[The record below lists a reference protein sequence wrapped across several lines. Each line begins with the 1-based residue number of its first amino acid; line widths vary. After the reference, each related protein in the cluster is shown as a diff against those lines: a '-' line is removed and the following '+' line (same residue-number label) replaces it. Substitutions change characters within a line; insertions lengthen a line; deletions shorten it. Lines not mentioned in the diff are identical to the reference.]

1 MKYSQ
6 HYSLGLPENRKGY
19 GADRIVM
26 NISLRTSVPHSEHF
40 TECLHYA
47 QAVTKQDA
55 APAAWELIKSRRSH
69 MQITLKQS
77 PSVVSLHLCFSMY
90 LKVIVSSWQHLKQE
104 ERGQKRKLSK
114 RRDTQAHREG
124 HVKMEA
130 EIGVMLSQAEE
141 CLQIPEA
148 EKGSHHNQ
156 THWIIFVKCCLPKLE
171 HKLHKTGCVLFS
183 AVSSLPRPAAYTSD
197 GISYLDDKVC
207 FSHLSYT
214 KMAENYKG
222 PGGAAPLQITS

>member
-90 LKVIVSSWQHLKQE
+90 LKAVKSETGVSVWSHWAEDFHLQTSNRILMAASEAGRKGAEKKTLEE
-104 ERGQKRKLSK
+104 ERYTGTQ
-114 RRDTQAHREG
+114 RRPREDGSRDWSYAVASRGMPADTRG
-124 HVKMEA
+124 
-130 EIGVMLSQAEE
+130 
-141 CLQIPEA
+141 
-148 EKGSHHNQ
+148 
-156 THWIIFVKCCLPKLE
+156 
-171 HKLHKTGCVLFS
+171 
-183 AVSSLPRPAAYTSD
+183 
-197 GISYLDDKVC
+197 
-207 FSHLSYT
+207 
-214 KMAENYKG
+214 
-222 PGGAAPLQITS
+222 

>member
-1 MKYSQ
+1 MDCFPFLMLLLQTGWSLVKYSQ

-26 NISLRTSVPHSEHF
+26 NISLKTSVPHSEHV

-77 PSVVSLHLCFSMY
+77 PSIVSLHLCFSMNR
-90 LKVIVSSWQHLKQE
+90 KV
-104 ERGQKRKLSK
+104 
-114 RRDTQAHREG
+114 
-124 HVKMEA
+124 
-130 EIGVMLSQAEE
+130 
-141 CLQIPEA
+141 
-148 EKGSHHNQ
+148 SHHNQ
-156 THWIIFVKCCLPKLE
+156 THWTIFVKCCLPKLE
-171 HKLHKTGCVLFS
+171 HKLHRTGCVLFS

-197 GISYLDDKVC
+197 GISYLDDKMC

-214 KMAENYKG
+214 KKAENYKG
-222 PGGAAPLQITS
+222 PGRAAPLQITS

>member
-90 LKVIVSSWQHLKQE
+90 LKERRGKKSLFILLKKLKKTPRQSDVFLPVWLQRKDFSQCLYLLGNWE
-104 ERGQKRKLSK
+104 FQKSHRVQISFLSK
-114 RRDTQAHREG
+114 SGMQHSLLNDKE
-124 HVKMEA
+124 
-130 EIGVMLSQAEE
+130 SCEE
-141 CLQIPEA
+141 
-148 EKGSHHNQ
+148 
-156 THWIIFVKCCLPKLE
+156 
-171 HKLHKTGCVLFS
+171 
-183 AVSSLPRPAAYTSD
+183 
-197 GISYLDDKVC
+197 
-207 FSHLSYT
+207 
-214 KMAENYKG
+214 
-222 PGGAAPLQITS
+222 